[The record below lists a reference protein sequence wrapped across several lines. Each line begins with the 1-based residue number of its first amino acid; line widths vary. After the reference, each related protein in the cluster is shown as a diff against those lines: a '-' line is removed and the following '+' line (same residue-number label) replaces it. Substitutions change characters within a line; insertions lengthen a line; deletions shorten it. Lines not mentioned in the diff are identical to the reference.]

1 MSTYRVDVNGQADD
15 RRNDEPTAEEIRET
29 PPIQST
35 AELREVMKSEHYKT
49 SSLARKLVVE
59 SLRKSAPN
67 VGAIQSQVQGQ
78 PVDVGNELEAKMDAT
93 KQLFRDP
100 RYKTSALY
108 RKQVAEL
115 IQQQNEPVQPGD
127 VQRVGFSRERGKFA
141 QQEGISTIRVEFE
154 TQVSGPD
161 KPAPKAPKPRDPN
174 TIDLF

>member
-35 AELREVMKSEHYKT
+35 AELREVMKSEHYKN
-49 SSLARKLVVE
+49 SSLGRKLVVE
-59 SLRKSAPN
+59 ALRKSAPN

-100 RYKTSALY
+100 RYKTSPLY
-108 RKQVAEL
+108 RKQVADL
-115 IQQQNEPVQPGD
+115 IQQQGEPVQQGD

-141 QQEGISTIRVEFE
+141 HQEGISTIRVEFE
-154 TQVSGPD
+154 TQISGPE
-161 KPAPKAPKPRDPN
+161 KPEPKPRKPRDPN
-174 TIDLF
+174 SIDLF